1 MNGDESCAKACTPC
15 YLEESWLGDPS
26 RGGGG
31 STHRC
36 RRAKDTAVAVHQHR
50 SYCTNG
56 ATHLQVLQLLLY
68 PDMDD
73 AEGFSLSFDCTQQ
86 TLRQQRTAAAHLFE
100 SDRLN
105 LENEVLS
112 KQARALSCAL

>member
-1 MNGDESCAKACTPC
+1 
-15 YLEESWLGDPS
+15 
-26 RGGGG
+26 
-31 STHRC
+31 
-36 RRAKDTAVAVHQHR
+36 
-50 SYCTNG
+50 
-56 ATHLQVLQLLLY
+56 
-68 PDMDD
+68 MDD

-112 KQARALSCAL
+112 EQARALSCAL